1 MGVFSAISALGFLA
15 WGVIFG
21 AITFSE
27 YMRASAQTS
36 LGVGTSSAVSMTI
49 LMWIAGLIFF
59 GLNTLI
65 FKSSPNVASADSQ
78 PTRSGP
84 TEGAASLA
92 IGTIRPVSDEP
103 IAGDRSHARAAR
115 TEVYKECRYAV
126 HGDDRV
132 VAKVDGKPMT
142 WQSEQAFKS
151 WVDRHPDFQ

>member
-1 MGVFSAISALGFLA
+1 MGVFSAISAFGFLA

-21 AITFSE
+21 AIAFSE

-59 GLNTLI
+59 GLNALI
-65 FKSSPNVASADSQ
+65 FKSSPNVASAGSR
-78 PTRSGP
+78 PTGSGP
-84 TEGAASLA
+84 AQGTALPA
-92 IGTIRPVSDEP
+92 IGMNHPVSDEP

-115 TEVYKECRYAV
+115 TEVYKDCRYAV
-126 HGDDRV
+126 HGDHRV

-142 WQSEQAFKS
+142 WQNEAAFRS
-151 WVDRHPDFQ
+151 WVDRHPGFQ